1 MGIDDNE
8 VWDYSTAVRDIIE
21 SKELR
26 HLKTMRIVDLLDHP
40 HTNSL
45 NREEYLIHAGCY
57 RRELLAKYA
66 PVDFNAS
73 EAVRNDKD
81 TTMTY
86 RGYVKFLTKDLMHSR
101 IANETQTQSNPKK
114 KYKEAI
120 EDLAYKMISRGKVRS
135 NPKNDE
141 ERSKLMKVFIRH
153 LLLPLR
159 PSVKVVYASQSIHQ
173 PDRPSFRCL

>member
-1 MGIDDNE
+1 MGISDSE

-21 SKELR
+21 HKELH

-40 HTNSL
+40 HTESL

-57 RRELLAKYA
+57 RRELLAKYSPA
-66 PVDFNAS
+66 NFNAS

-86 RGYVKFLTKDLMHSR
+86 RGYIKFLTKDLMYSS
-101 IANETQTQSNPKK
+101 IANETQAQSNPKK

-120 EDLAYKMISRGKVRS
+120 EDLAYKMIARGRV
-135 NPKNDE
+135 
-141 ERSKLMKVFIRH
+141 
-153 LLLPLR
+153 
-159 PSVKVVYASQSIHQ
+159 
-173 PDRPSFRCL
+173 